1 MRNIVGFVV
10 TVAISARCGRFR
22 PGNSSV
28 APTLS
33 FLAFCFPITVSI
45 QIAVLL
51 YPTYCHS
58 TFLESASRHVTA
70 LSISKVSICLSLS
83 LSLRRSKKRTL
94 GENIRALSFSR
105 KNPFQLDVR
114 LTEKRVRRAS
124 KPQRGEKER
133 EGEGGQGGESD
144 NVRHRRHWKLWGKDL
159 LGRDIHTQ
167 VKVGTVGV

>member
-58 TFLESASRHVTA
+58 TFWESASRHVTA
-70 LSISKVSICLSLS
+70 LSISKVSLCLSLS
-83 LSLRRSKKRTL
+83 VDLKKEHSVKILELFLSAERTL
-94 GENIRALSFSR
+94 SNWTSGLPRNVCEGRQSH
-105 KNPFQLDVR
+105 
-114 LTEKRVRRAS
+114 
-124 KPQRGEKER
+124 RGERRKER
-133 EGEGGQGGESD
+133 VMGGA
-144 NVRHRRHWKLWGKDL
+144 R
-159 LGRDIHTQ
+159 GRER
-167 VKVGTVGV
+167 